1 MAAFLRIAPIPNIPT
16 KPSPPYSMNIRW
28 SSNFSPSSLINRSS
42 NRQHKTCSISRPS
55 PPSLLIPSSNCPF
68 SLLSIDGGGVRG
80 AIPATILL
88 TLENELQK
96 LDGPD
101 ARLASYFDCIA
112 GTNSGGVI
120 ASLLALPNLM
130 GNPMFEAKDL
140 QNFFADYSESIFK
153 PRNLLVQ
160 IGMKVKSLI
169 SGSPYNS
176 WDLENVLSKHMGS
189 TTLGEAC
196 TNLIIPYTDMKTRGQ
211 LTSFTTYQ
219 ETDLNTKLIDV
230 CLSTTSGYPTEKNPL
245 GGALHEINLSGDR
258 RIPSPWVPSL
268 ILSLGTGIVSLHGRG
283 VFTPET
289 LREKKWAKINRHKRW
304 STAMYSSI
312 VSEYVGYD
320 VQKTLGPKDFYL
332 RIQDYRPDLINMD
345 DNLASLDNST
355 RMESLVEAAVRLLQ
369 ETNASGLPYLPYNK
383 MGLPYLPYNKIVDEE
398 TTNETLLRNFANLL
412 SEQKK
417 IREGGN

>member
-28 SSNFSPSSLINRSS
+28 SSNFSPYSLIIRSS

-140 QNFFADYSESIFK
+140 QNFFVDYSESIFK
-153 PRNLLVQ
+153 PRNLLIQ

-196 TNLIIPYTDMKTRGQ
+196 TNLIIPYTDMKTGQ

-230 CLSTTSGYPTEKNPL
+230 CLSTISGYPTEKNPL
-245 GGALHEINLSGDR
+245 GDALHEINFSGYR

-283 VFTPET
+283 IFTPET
-289 LREKKWAKINRHKRW
+289 LREEKGLAKIFRHKRW
-304 STAMYSSI
+304 PTAVYSSI
-312 VSEYVGYD
+312 ASEYCGYG
-320 VQKTLGPKDFYL
+320 VQQLLGQKDFYL
-332 RIQDYRPDLINMD
+332 RIQDYKPDLINMD

-355 RMESLVEAAVRLLQ
+355 RMESLVEAAVSLLQ
-369 ETNASGLPYLPYNK
+369 ERHITFMPYDNT
-383 MGLPYLPYNKIVDEE
+383 VDEE
-398 TTNETLLRNFANLL
+398 TNETLLRNFANLL

>member
-1 MAAFLRIAPIPNIPT
+1 MAAFLPIAPIPNIPT
-16 KPSPPYSMNIRW
+16 KPSSSPYLMNIRW
-28 SSNFSPSSLINRSS
+28 SSNFSPSSLIVRSSS
-42 NRQHKTCSISRPS
+42 NRQHKRPS
-55 PPSLLIPSSNCPF
+55 RSSLLIPSSNRPF

-80 AIPATILL
+80 VIPATILL
-88 TLENELQK
+88 TLENVLQE

-101 ARLASYFDCIA
+101 ARIASYFDCIA

-140 QNFFADYSESIFK
+140 QNFFVDYSESIFK
-153 PRNLLVQ
+153 PRNLLVHLLVQ

-176 WDLENVLSKHMGS
+176 WGLENVLSKHMGS

-196 TNLIIPYTDMKTRGQ
+196 TNLIIPYTDMKTGQ

-230 CLSTTSGYPTEKNPL
+230 CLSTTSGYPIEKNPIGDVL
-245 GGALHEINLSGDR
+245 NEINLSGDR
-258 RIPSPWVPSL
+258 RIPSPRVPSL
-268 ILSLGTGIVSLHGRG
+268 ILSLGTGVVSLHGRG

-289 LREKKWAKINRHKRW
+289 LREENGSAKIFRHNRW
-304 STAMYSSI
+304 PTAVYSSI
-312 VSEYVGYD
+312 ASEYHGCR
-320 VQKTLGPKDFYL
+320 VQQLLGRKDFYL
-332 RIQDYRPDLINMD
+332 RIQDHKPDLINMD

-369 ETNASGLPYLPYNK
+369 ERHITVTLVDRT
-383 MGLPYLPYNKIVDEE
+383 VDEE
-398 TTNETLLRNFANLL
+398 TNETLLRNFANLL

>member
-1 MAAFLRIAPIPNIPT
+1 MAAFLPIPPIPNIPT
-16 KPSPPYSMNIRW
+16 KPCSPSSLIIR
-28 SSNFSPSSLINRSS
+28 SSNFSPSTVIIRSS
-42 NRQHKTCSISRPS
+42 NRTHNTCSISSQPS
-55 PPSLLIPSSNCPF
+55 PSSLSIPSSNRPF

-88 TLENELQK
+88 TLENELK
-96 LDGPD
+96 ELDGPD
-101 ARLASYFDCIA
+101 ARIASYFDCIA

-120 ASLLALPNLM
+120 ATLLALPNTM
-130 GNPMFEAKDL
+130 GNPIFEAKDL
-140 QNFFADYSESIFK
+140 QNFFLDYSESIFK

-176 WDLENVLSKHMGS
+176 SDLENLLSKHMGS

-196 TNLIIPYTDMKTRGQ
+196 TNLIIPYTDMKTGK

-230 CLSTTSGYPTEKNPL
+230 CLSTTTGDPIEKNPIRD
-245 GGALHEINLSGDR
+245 ALKEINLGGHR
-258 RIPSPWVPSL
+258 SPWVPSL
-268 ILSLGTGIVSLHGRG
+268 ILSLGTGIVSLHRRG

-289 LREKKWAKINRHKRW
+289 LREKRWAKINRHKRW

-320 VQKTLGPKDFYL
+320 VQQLLGPKDFYL
-332 RIQDYRPDLINMD
+332 RIQDYWPDLINMD

-369 ETNASGLPYLPYNK
+369 ESNASGIPFLPYNKLGIPYLPYNK
-383 MGLPYLPYNKIVDEE
+383 TVDEE
-398 TTNETLLRNFANLL
+398 TNPKAGFHVHLLDK
-412 SEQKK
+412 S
-417 IREGGN
+417 